1 MTSLKSDTLIESC
14 KLICNYYFNLS
25 NNHKDSIIITEN
37 EWNTFCTDAFNY
49 ISFIMNYYIGQ
60 FNIVLSNFTNPSEE
74 NLKTKENM
82 LSLFIQFIKIVE
94 QSKIEYNYYIKGK
107 IADST
112 KGHILEMSVLL
123 SEMEPNS
130 NVSCLSIKSIRKLYT
145 LFKQQNKVSFVVII
159 IIIIIYNYCCC

>member
-74 NLKTKENM
+74 DLRTKGNM
-82 LSLFIQFIKIVE
+82 FTLFIQFIKIVE